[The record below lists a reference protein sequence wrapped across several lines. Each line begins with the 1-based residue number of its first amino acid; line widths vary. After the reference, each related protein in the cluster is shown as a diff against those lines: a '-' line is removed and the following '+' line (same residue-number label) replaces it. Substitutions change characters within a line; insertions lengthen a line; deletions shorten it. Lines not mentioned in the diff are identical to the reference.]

1 MMFDVQN
8 IRPLFRLE
16 TGKPGSS
23 FAIEIA
29 RKIGLP
35 EEIIRSAAD
44 KAGSDHVNIERQLR
58 EIARDRRYWEQK
70 RDKIRLTE
78 KRVDELAEKYR
89 SELEAIQAERN
100 RLIKE
105 AKTEAR
111 QITSEAN
118 RQIEQTIR
126 TIRESQADKEK
137 TLLVRRQMDDFRERL
152 EQQEAD
158 SSLIDRKIEQLRR
171 REERR
176 SERKNAKTAGKP
188 AEQPKEVQK
197 PRAVEPGAKVRIKG
211 QDAVGEV
218 IGLNGQRATVGF
230 GQILTT
236 IDLNRL
242 EPISNAEYKKAT
254 RELRPA
260 AAPTNFS
267 TAERRLQFH
276 EQIDV
281 RGMRVAE
288 AVETVQDFVDE
299 AIMLGFS
306 EIRILHGK
314 GTGALKEEIRNYLRT
329 VPLVRSAKDEHEEMG
344 GAGITVVK
352 LDI

>member
-1 MMFDVQN
+1 M
-8 IRPLFRLE
+8 
-16 TGKPGSS
+16 
-23 FAIEIA
+23 
-29 RKIGLP
+29 
-35 EEIIRSAAD
+35 
-44 KAGSDHVNIERQLR
+44 
-58 EIARDRRYWEQK
+58 
-70 RDKIRLTE
+70 
-78 KRVDELAEKYR
+78 DELAEKYR
-89 SELEAIQAERN
+89 SELETIQAERN

-105 AKTEAR
+105 AKNEAK

-137 TLLVRRQMDDFRERL
+137 TLLVRRKMDDFRERL

-188 AEQPKEVQK
+188 ADRSKELQK
-197 PRAVEPGAKVRIKG
+197 PHAVEPGTKVRIKG
-211 QDAVGEV
+211 QDAIGEV
-218 IGLNGQRATVGF
+218 IGLSGKRATVGF

-260 AAPTNFS
+260 APPTNFS

-314 GTGALKEEIRNYLRT
+314 GTGALKEEIRSYLRT

>member
-1 MMFDVQN
+1 MIVRANSVQERRVLA
-8 IRPLFRLE
+8 IRPAPLSVGMFAWLFLFPVSGRRFFR
-16 TGKPGSS
+16 S
-23 FAIEIA
+23 FD
-29 RKIGLP
+29 G
-35 EEIIRSAAD
+35 
-44 KAGSDHVNIERQLR
+44 
-58 EIARDRRYWEQK
+58 
-70 RDKIRLTE
+70 
-78 KRVDELAEKYR
+78 
-89 SELEAIQAERN
+89 
-100 RLIKE
+100 
-105 AKTEAR
+105 
-111 QITSEAN
+111 
-118 RQIEQTIR
+118 
-126 TIRESQADKEK
+126 
-137 TLLVRRQMDDFRERL
+137 
-152 EQQEAD
+152 
-158 SSLIDRKIEQLRR
+158 
-171 REERR
+171 
-176 SERKNAKTAGKP
+176 
-188 AEQPKEVQK
+188 PK
-197 PRAVEPGAKVRIKG
+197 
-211 QDAVGEV
+211 
-218 IGLNGQRATVGF
+218 RATVGF

-260 AAPTNFS
+260 APPTNFS

-314 GTGALKEEIRNYLRT
+314 GTGALKEEIRSYLRT